1 MAAVCGQTSVWPGAN
16 FPGIPT
22 PHMAA
27 TQSVGRNVAALTE
40 KLETF
45 MPHLTTPLAFHETG
59 PAHHNHLLFSVTPDI
74 PAVHALHSASELLSA
89 ATHTLDAAATGT
101 PVYRRPSGVPAG
113 RRAQVKAT
121 VAPSGRR
128 PPTDRPQPPNRTA
141 SAARVISNTGTVS
154 TMRDE

>member
-1 MAAVCGQTSVWPGAN
+1 M
-16 FPGIPT
+16 
-22 PHMAA
+22 
-27 TQSVGRNVAALTE
+27 AALTE

-101 PVYRRPSGVPAG
+101 LCIDAHQTFLLSHAL
-113 RRAQVKAT
+113 RAVKAT
-121 VAPSGRR
+121 VDALGQAPA
-128 PPTDRPQPPNRTA
+128 D
-141 SAARVISNTGTVS
+141 
-154 TMRDE
+154 